1 MLPDQL
7 KNMFGLK
14 DEKDLSMANNI
25 WKMLDEMAESNP
37 NDYKNFIE
45 KNMKEGFNDIKT
57 KKE

>member
-57 KKE
+57 KK